1 MDAVEKAG
9 RDFLLLQVLLNAEIA
24 ALVMVDRMVRTVQVR
39 AGAIVLCRVHPV
51 KPPVSIFRFQLSG

>member
-9 RDFLLLQVLLNAEIA
+9 RDFLQLQVLLNAEIT

-39 AGAIVLCRVHPV
+39 AGAIVLCCVHPE
-51 KPPVSIFRFQLSG
+51 KPPLSL